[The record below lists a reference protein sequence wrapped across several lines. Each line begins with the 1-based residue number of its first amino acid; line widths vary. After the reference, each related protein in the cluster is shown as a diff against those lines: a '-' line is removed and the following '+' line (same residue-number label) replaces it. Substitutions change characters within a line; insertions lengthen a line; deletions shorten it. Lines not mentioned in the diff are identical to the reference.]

1 MTTLKLVAS
10 MNAEPGKSPS
20 TNHDVSSSGGEP
32 EPQPPLNL
40 AQTSVKTWSRV
51 SPFPP
56 PTKPLPE
63 IPSESSREPRRSSTQ
78 DPPAPSPQVQEK
90 RGYTEP
96 VGTNY
101 ASIMALDSAAV
112 DEDPSD
118 TDSAIIQSA
127 KGRSPT
133 GREIRLTRAFN
144 RRRILDWD
152 LDCRSGRMKFCPE
165 SRAVVISIILRSMS
179 SPFYCAES
187 PFVPRL
193 LP

>member
-10 MNAEPGKSPS
+10 MNTEPGKSAS
-20 TNHDVSSSGGEP
+20 NDVSSSGGKP
-32 EPQPPLNL
+32 NPQPSLDL
-40 AQTSVKTWSRV
+40 AQTPGMSWPRA
-51 SPFPP
+51 PPHPP

-63 IPSESSREPRRSSTQ
+63 IPSSRGPSTQ

-144 RRRILDWD
+144 RRRIFDWD
-152 LDCRSGRMKFCPE
+152 LD
-165 SRAVVISIILRSMS
+165 
-179 SPFYCAES
+179 
-187 PFVPRL
+187 
-193 LP
+193 